1 MYEIGPVFYCKSL
14 SCTIHIKQKL
24 IATTCSTI
32 GFLGGVKNTSCIFC
46 LYSLLLAECCETFQI
61 SKNMLA
67 KLVIVCPVMYLGHY
81 SVSTNYMVMDGSYV
95 EEPIE

>member
-32 GFLGGVKNTSCIFC
+32 GFLGGVKKYFLHI
-46 LYSLLLAECCETFQI
+46 LLVFTIASWMLWNFSNFQ
-61 SKNMLA
+61 KYA
-67 KLVIVCPVMYLGHY
+67 GKLVIVCPVMYLGHY